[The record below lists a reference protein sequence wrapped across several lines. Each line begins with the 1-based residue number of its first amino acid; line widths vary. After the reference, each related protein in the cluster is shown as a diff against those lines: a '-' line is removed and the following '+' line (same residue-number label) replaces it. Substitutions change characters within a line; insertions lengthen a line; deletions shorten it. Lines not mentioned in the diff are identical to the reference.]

1 MGGPEN
7 VAIRITTYANSL
19 LITLTLSIYL
29 LINYFNFCLRN
40 AKLRNTATPPLPPFA
55 VPKKL
60 STLTISDTFPKSFQ
74 TIKR

>member
-7 VAIRITTYANSL
+7 VAIRITTHANSL

-29 LINYFNFCLRN
+29 LIIYFNFCLRN

-55 VPKKL
+55 V
-60 STLTISDTFPKSFQ
+60 SMLTISDTFPKSFQ

>member
-7 VAIRITTYANSL
+7 VAIRITTHANSY

-29 LINYFNFCLRN
+29 LIIDFNFCLRN

-55 VPKKL
+55 VPKKNSL
-60 STLTISDTFPKSFQ
+60 C
-74 TIKR
+74 

>member
-7 VAIRITTYANSL
+7 VAIRITTHANSL

-29 LINYFNFCLRN
+29 LIIYFNFCLRN

-55 VPKKL
+55 VAM
-60 STLTISDTFPKSFQ
+60 LTISDTFPKSFQ